1 MEDFLFA
8 LGLSLTKTREGATP
22 ICFYYIKNTDGSIR
36 WFWNEKAT
44 QPHFLKFYHVA
55 DWRSAMIA
63 AFYHFIF
70 FFRLQHLLFAKNLIL
85 AYVTDPNKIVGSDT
99 WTDIFVFTGT
109 VGPNRKL
116 TLFLRSQLGKSFF
129 VKQAISSNSQ
139 QLIEREKT
147 ALFQLNQ
154 ISLSQ
159 SRIPSVAFSGQTFL
173 MFANESNGKS
183 SSNQFGVAHQIFLEE
198 LHHQSVHLANT
209 HKFLKLENINQRIET
224 LSSSST
230 QVPKGIIKKLK
241 TLSQNLVNEQP
252 NLMLTYTHGD
262 FTPWN
267 MFVDAQGKLFV
278 YDWELFR
285 KAYPEGFDFI
295 HFIVQKGIL
304 IERKS
309 WLAIKEEIYDTY
321 AEHQGDMEL
330 AIDRQL
336 KWYLLLNTLN
346 QLEIFAAQTQWHTQV
361 NWLLNTWNDALSDM
375 LFVKENARALAIR
388 DLFDWL
394 SAKNYA
400 TLKLDLPNVEL
411 LPTSSDLD
419 ICLSRADAMQA
430 IAYFSQHSLVSK
442 LIVVKGF
449 TVSRATLLLRD
460 GGILH
465 VDFIHQWRRKY
476 LQFGQMTEVLT
487 KAYTD
492 AAGLRHVS
500 PYHTAVFVGC
510 FYGLNKS
517 QIPFKYLHYREFI
530 EKSRSSLDNQIYGLF
545 LGDKANPARLTRYLQ
560 KRIYNQ
566 GFSALLCKIQYW
578 LDVASRLI
586 ATKGFTVTFSGVDG
600 AGKSTV
606 ISHLREEL
614 DKKFRRRVVVL
625 RHRPSLLPIL
635 SAYKHGKAQAEQQA
649 ANTLPRQGQNTSVIS
664 SLLRFGYYY
673 MDYLFGQFVVYFKY
687 ILRGYIVLYDRY
699 YFDFI
704 NDPKR
709 SNIYLPKWFLKMG
722 YFFLKKPE
730 LNFFLYAQTQV
741 ILKRK
746 QELNESTIRSLTSDY
761 LGLFESLSMDKN
773 GKYIAL
779 ENNHLPQTLQHIT
792 SEIKGMAY

>member
-8 LGLSLTKTREGATP
+8 LGLSLKKTREGATP
-22 ICFYYIKNTDGSIR
+22 ICFYYIPNTDGSIR

-44 QPHFLKFYHVA
+44 QPHFLKFYHTA
-55 DWRSAMIA
+55 DWRSRLIA
-63 AFYHFIF
+63 AFYHLVF
-70 FFRLQHLLFAKNLIL
+70 FFKLQHLLFAKNQIL
-85 AYVTDPNKIVGSDT
+85 AYIADMNKIVGSDA
-99 WTDIFVFTGT
+99 WTDVFVFTGT
-109 VGPNRKL
+109 AGPNRKL
-116 TLFLRSQLGKSFF
+116 TLFLRNQQGKSFF
-129 VKQAISSNSQ
+129 VKQAISSNSL

-147 ALFQLNQ
+147 TLSYLNH

-159 SRIPSVAFSGQTFL
+159 SRIPSVAFAGSTFL
-173 MFANESNGKS
+173 MFVNESAGKTS
-183 SSNQFGVAHQIFLEE
+183 TDRFGAAHQIFLEE

-209 HKFLKLENINQRIET
+209 SKFLKLENLDRRLELLGGT
-224 LSSSST
+224 K
-230 QVPKGIIKKLK
+230 VPVGIVKKLN
-241 TLSQNLVNEQP
+241 TLAKDLANEQS
-252 NLMLTYTHGD
+252 NLMLSYAHGD

-304 IERKS
+304 IERKN
-309 WLAIKEEIYDTY
+309 WAAIKEEIYNTY
-321 AEHQGDMEL
+321 AEYQGDMEIS
-330 AIDRQL
+330 IDQQL

-346 QLEIFAAQTQWHTQV
+346 QLEIFAAQAQWHTQV
-361 NWLLNTWNDALSDM
+361 NWLLNTWNDALSDI
-375 LFVKENARALAIR
+375 LSAKHQTRPLIIR

-394 SAKNYA
+394 SAKQYG
-400 TLKLDLPNVEL
+400 TLKLELPNVEL
-411 LPTSSDLD
+411 LPVTSDLD
-419 ICLSRADAMQA
+419 ICLNRADALQA
-430 IAYFSQHSLVSK
+430 FAYFSKHSLVAK

-449 TVSRATLLLRD
+449 TVSRVTLLLRD

-476 LQFGQMTEVLT
+476 TQFGLLGDVLAKT
-487 KAYTD
+487 HTD
-492 AAGLRHVS
+492 AQGIRHVS
-500 PYHTAVFVGC
+500 PYYTAVFVGC

-517 QIPFKYLHYREFI
+517 QIPFKYLHYSQFL
-530 EKSRSSLDNQIYGLF
+530 EKSRSSLDNQIYGLY
-545 LGDKANPARLTRYLQ
+545 LGDRANPARLTRYLQ

-566 GFSALLCKIQYW
+566 GFSAFLCKVQYW

-586 ATKGFTVTFSGVDG
+586 TTKGFTVTFSGVDG

-606 ISHLREEL
+606 IAHLREEL

-625 RHRPSLLPIL
+625 RHRPSFLPIL
-635 SAYKHGKAQAEQQA
+635 SAYKHGKTQAEQIA

-664 SLLRFGYYY
+664 SLFRFGYYY
-673 MDYLFGQFVVYFKY
+673 IDYLFGQFVVYFKY

-704 NDPKR
+704 NDSKR

-730 LNFFLYAQTQV
+730 LNFFLYAQAQE

-746 QELNESTIRSLTSDY
+746 QELNENTIRSLTSDY
-761 LGLFESLSMDKN
+761 LGLFESLSKDKN
-773 GKYIAL
+773 AKYIAL
-779 ENNHLPQTLQHIT
+779 ENNHLPHTLQHI
-792 SEIKGMAY
+792 SGEIKNLAY